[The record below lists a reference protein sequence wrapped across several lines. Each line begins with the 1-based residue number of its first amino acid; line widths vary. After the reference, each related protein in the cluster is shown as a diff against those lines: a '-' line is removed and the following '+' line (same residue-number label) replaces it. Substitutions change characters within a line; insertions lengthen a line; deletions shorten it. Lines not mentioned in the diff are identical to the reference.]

1 MLRIALALTLLSFT
15 ACNKKDDNK
24 AGGGGDQPA
33 AAAGPLKTN
42 PKDLFGDFTKPGNDG
57 MALLKKYHEGAT
69 FSAVVKTAPGSE
81 APTSMML
88 DVGDGQSV
96 ILASFVD
103 TAKDKI
109 ATVKAGDTVT
119 VTCKIGGANG
129 HMMQVIDCT
138 PQ

>member
-1 MLRIALALTLLSFT
+1 MRIALALVLLSLP
-15 ACNKKDDNK
+15 ACKKGDDK
-24 AGGGGDQPA
+24 AAAGGGDQPA
-33 AAAGPLKTN
+33 AAAGPVKTN
-42 PKDLFGDFTKPGNDG
+42 PKDLFTDFTKPGTDG
-57 MALLKKYHEGAT
+57 MALLKKYHDGAM

-81 APTSMML
+81 APTSMIL
-88 DVGDGQSV
+88 DVGDGQSM
-96 ILASFVD
+96 IMASFAD